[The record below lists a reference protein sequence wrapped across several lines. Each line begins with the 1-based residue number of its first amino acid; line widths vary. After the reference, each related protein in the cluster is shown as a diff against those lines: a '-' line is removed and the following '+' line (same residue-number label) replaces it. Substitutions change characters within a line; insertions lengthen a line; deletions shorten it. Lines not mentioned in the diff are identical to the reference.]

1 MGAFL
6 LALVPLLSGITQP
19 LKDWFGYKQK
29 EADTKQQLALAT
41 LQAQAEQAKASMESD
56 TAQLQSRLAATTSQF
71 KEHTFYFL
79 LIPLLFSILLPS
91 KAAVMWHNFDVIPEW
106 FRTLFGAVYL
116 TIWGIPVASSYIG
129 GIFKGMGGALSGALS
144 DHRDYKID
152 KIKAINEAKVFESLR
167 KSIFTKGLTEAQV
180 ADVQAAIKAGQ
191 ED

>member
-1 MGAFL
+1 MGALL
-6 LALVPLLSGITQP
+6 LALVPLLTGITQP

-29 EADTKQQLALAT
+29 EAETKQQLALAT

-56 TAQLQSRLAATTSQF
+56 TAQLQSKLAATTSQF

-129 GIFKGMGGALSGALS
+129 GIFKGMGNAVSTALA
-144 DHRDYKID
+144 DRREYKID
-152 KIKAINEAKVFESLR
+152 KIKAINENKLFDSLR
-167 KSIFTKGLTEAQV
+167 KSVFTKGFTQDQV
-180 ADVQAAIKAGQ
+180 VAIQAAIKAGQ
-191 ED
+191 EE

>member
-6 LALVPLLSGITQP
+6 LALVPLLTGITQP
-19 LKDWFGYKQK
+19 LKDWWGYKQK
-29 EADTKQQLALAT
+29 EAETKQQLALAT

-56 TAQLQSRLAATTSQF
+56 TAQLQSKLAATTSQF

-129 GIFKGMGGALSGALS
+129 GIFKGMGSAVSNAIY
-144 DHRDYKID
+144 DRREYKIE
-152 KIKAINEAKVFESLR
+152 KIKAINENKLFDSLR
-167 KSIFTKGLTEAQV
+167 KSVFTKGFTQDQV
-180 ADVQAAIKAGQ
+180 VAIQAAIKAGR
-191 ED
+191 EE